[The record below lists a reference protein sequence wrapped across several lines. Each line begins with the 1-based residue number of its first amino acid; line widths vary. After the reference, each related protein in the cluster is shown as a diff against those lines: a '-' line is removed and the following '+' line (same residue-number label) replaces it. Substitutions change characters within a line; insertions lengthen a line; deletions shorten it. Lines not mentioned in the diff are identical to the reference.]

1 MINSNNLNRFI
12 EYALPLTA
20 ALIICRAFPVLS
32 FFYYAVPF
40 ILLCTFIFYLTLT
53 LTPNFNLHPTFTGAS
68 EDRTT
73 GRPNLYLNLFT
84 RNKHLKTLLLLIAL
98 FGMWASIT
106 AFWSPFPK
114 VSLSRA
120 AYFFLITI
128 PPVLLGY
135 LWSKNERNELFA
147 FLLPANFIIVMVSL
161 YSLITSAPANAWTGG
176 HGLGFMG
183 YAGHQNT
190 LAAAIVFTVPSVLFP
205 LLKEITERLK
215 NKDKSIIIKTR
226 LTFSI
231 FLIPPVLWLRRAGFI
246 LIFILNLYLLILSVS
261 RAGVITLII
270 MLLVFILLSFNKK
283 TTLLLI
289 FLIISAFA
297 ISFVSSQ
304 TVREFVFKTEETIG
318 DRRIVNIRETIEA
331 AKNGGFFGLG
341 YGISQPPSND
351 RVIGH
356 YENNGKLFVREKM
369 IGMLALVE
377 EVGVIGLAFF
387 LAVIGYVFLLLLKT
401 FKTVT
406 LSLSKGIQSFNHA
419 HKLLLSVIVAFCS
432 HAQFEAWWVGVGSVQ
447 LPLFFMVIGLGFG
460 RMALVGNRQ

>member
-1 MINSNNLNRFI
+1 MINSNNLNKFI

-32 FFYYAVPF
+32 FFYYAVP
-40 ILLCTFIFYLTLT
+40 LLLFLTL
-53 LTPNFNLHPTFTGAS
+53 AV
-68 EDRTT
+68 
-73 GRPNLYLNLFT
+73 NLYPHSAFANAAADRLNLSAAD
-84 RNKHLKTLLLLIAL
+84 KHLRTVLFLIAT
-98 FGMWASIT
+98 FGIWAAVTS
-106 AFWSPFPK
+106 AWSSFPL
-114 VSLSRA
+114 VTLSRA

-369 IGMLALVE
+369 IGTLALVE

>member
-1 MINSNNLNRFI
+1 MINSNNLNKFI

-32 FFYYAVPF
+32 FFYYAVP
-40 ILLCTFIFYLTLT
+40 LLLFLTL
-53 LTPNFNLHPTFTGAS
+53 AV
-68 EDRTT
+68 
-73 GRPNLYLNLFT
+73 NLYPHSAFANAAADRLNLSAAD
-84 RNKHLKTLLLLIAL
+84 KHLRTVLFLIAT
-98 FGMWASIT
+98 FGIWAAVTS
-106 AFWSPFPK
+106 AWSSFPL
-114 VSLSRA
+114 VTLSRA

-215 NKDKSIIIKTR
+215 NKDKSVIINTR

-369 IGMLALVE
+369 IGTLALVE

>member
-1 MINSNNLNRFI
+1 MINSNNLNKFI

-32 FFYYAVPF
+32 FFYYAVP
-40 ILLCTFIFYLTLT
+40 LLLFLTL
-53 LTPNFNLHPTFTGAS
+53 AV
-68 EDRTT
+68 
-73 GRPNLYLNLFT
+73 NLYPHSAFANATADRLNLSAAD
-84 RNKHLKTLLLLIAL
+84 KHLRTVLFLIAT
-98 FGMWASIT
+98 FGIWAAVTS
-106 AFWSPFPK
+106 AWSSFPL
-114 VSLSRA
+114 VTLSRA

-190 LAAAIVFTVPSVLFP
+190 LASAIVFTVPSVLLPIFSFLRVGFKKSTEP
-205 LLKEITERLK
+205 NISSTHVSLLTSHVSHL
-215 NKDKSIIIKTR
+215 SFY
-226 LTFSI
+226 LS
-231 FLIPPVLWLRRAGFI
+231 L
-246 LIFILNLYLLILSVS
+246 FILNLYLLILSVS

-369 IGMLALVE
+369 IGTLALVE

-406 LSLSKGIQSFNHA
+406 LSLSKGIQHSSIHSYETVILSLTKDNHS